1 MASKASDSDSIFCF
15 AWIQGC
21 ISVLN
26 TITALTK
33 LSEAKTSVGLICNWI
48 ASYFRRKINR
58 GNALM
63 DNIIKQ
69 EILIQIESNEQF
81 PVDFDIYWEW
91 LDFSSKGNAKRA
103 F

>member
-1 MASKASDSDSIFCF
+1 
-15 AWIQGC
+15 
-21 ISVLN
+21 
-26 TITALTK
+26 
-33 LSEAKTSVGLICNWI
+33 
-48 ASYFRRKINR
+48 
-58 GNALM
+58 M